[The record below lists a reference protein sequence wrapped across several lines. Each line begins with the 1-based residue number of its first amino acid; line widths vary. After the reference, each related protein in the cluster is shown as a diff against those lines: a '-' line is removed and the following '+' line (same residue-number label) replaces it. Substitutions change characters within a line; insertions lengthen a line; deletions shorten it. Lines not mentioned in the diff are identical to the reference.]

1 MKCLRCGQECDDSLK
16 FCPNCGNSLASNEM
30 NSSMKKGNG
39 KGFVIFLVIAIIIA
53 GLACGYF
60 FFFKKESNKTSV
72 ERMDTALANL
82 QKSGNESGTI
92 KLKLE
97 LSAGYAI
104 DFNAFVK
111 YSKQNDKYY
120 MQLGV
125 EKSLIMDEI
134 NMYAVADNNTLT
146 MYIPSSIM
154 NMLGSTGIDNNSWFK
169 YSYDYSNLGINL
181 SDLEKSNTKVDSSKI
196 FNENNLKY
204 IEKKDGL
211 YHYQITLDKDFVK
224 AANKDN
230 KYTEEQ
236 LKQITDMNV
245 KIDVYIDSKDNLVKM
260 VYDMSD
266 YMKKQ
271 NLGTDKAIMTIEFV
285 DLNKTTVTIP
295 DEAIKSSTSLD
306 SYLNNN
312 TKGLHLGL

>member
-196 FNENNLKY
+196 FN
-204 IEKKDGL
+204 
-211 YHYQITLDKDFVK
+211 
-224 AANKDN
+224 
-230 KYTEEQ
+230 
-236 LKQITDMNV
+236 
-245 KIDVYIDSKDNLVKM
+245 
-260 VYDMSD
+260 
-266 YMKKQ
+266 
-271 NLGTDKAIMTIEFV
+271 
-285 DLNKTTVTIP
+285 
-295 DEAIKSSTSLD
+295 
-306 SYLNNN
+306 
-312 TKGLHLGL
+312 

>member
-1 MKCLRCGQECDDSLK
+1 
-16 FCPNCGNSLASNEM
+16 
-30 NSSMKKGNG
+30 
-39 KGFVIFLVIAIIIA
+39 
-53 GLACGYF
+53 
-60 FFFKKESNKTSV
+60 
-72 ERMDTALANL
+72 
-82 QKSGNESGTI
+82 
-92 KLKLE
+92 
-97 LSAGYAI
+97 
-104 DFNAFVK
+104 
-111 YSKQNDKYY
+111 
-120 MQLGV
+120 
-125 EKSLIMDEI
+125 MDEI

-312 TKGLHLGL
+312 TKGSHLGL